1 MSDQT
6 TIAHPKDI
14 ASADLRTLCVS
25 AFRSMQLSRLL
36 EERLAGLYRAG
47 GRIVGGVYLGKGQE
61 AFSAGLG
68 VHLQKGK
75 DVYGPLIRDQAG
87 RLAFGEP
94 LLDSFRTYLGAI
106 TGPMRGRDGNVHR
119 GRPKEGLPAMI
130 SHLGSLV
137 SVVNGML
144 FAKRLQGRLGDGIG
158 ATSMG
163 EGGTSTGAFHE
174 GLNQAAVERLPLV
187 VAVANNQYAYSTT
200 NERQFRCED
209 LVDRARGYGIEG
221 DSIDGTDLVAC
232 VRTFAWAVQRA
243 RTGHGPQ
250 MIVGSLLRL
259 AGHGEHD
266 DASYIPDDKRQSKL
280 GQDCI
285 LLAEKRLVS
294 EGWASA
300 DDIQR
305 WREQCLADVEAALA
319 QVSKEPTP
327 DPYRESW
334 RALSTAELVEGQ
346 FEA

>member
-1 MSDQT
+1 
-6 TIAHPKDI
+6 
-14 ASADLRTLCVS
+14 
-25 AFRSMQLSRLL
+25 MQLSRLL